1 MTNQW
6 SVTKGRQKIQRLF
19 GHLFL
24 RSRFC
29 RRLDHTAMC
38 EFFPDHIT
46 KHLLESI
53 PLFLG
58 KDCSYKKILA
68 LVCRHLLQIDP
79 RFPVIRDT
87 QLRPE
92 NVLRALHPSLTVP

>member
-1 MTNQW
+1 MT
-6 SVTKGRQKIQRLF
+6 SPCSIAKGCQKIKRLF

-24 RSRFC
+24 CSRFQ
-29 RRLDHTAMC
+29 RLLDHDAAR

-46 KHLLESI
+46 KHLLESV

-58 KDCSYKKILA
+58 QDCSYQEILA
-68 LVCRHLLQIDP
+68 LVCRHLLQIGP
-79 RFPVIRDT
+79 RFPVIRDA